1 MVPTKDVVCG
11 KVGNSSGAV
20 RPVASIM
27 VVMKVSA
34 ISSTSLLDRA
44 SFLQNYLPTLL
55 DFRGKLEHER
65 GARISSP
72 NFLKF

>member
-34 ISSTSLLDRA
+34 VSSTS
-44 SFLQNYLPTLL
+44 LL